1 MATTYK
7 VLGQVNPSDT
17 NNANLY
23 TVPSGTSTVISTL
36 VITNVTATV
45 AVARVYVRQAAAAAT
60 TNNAIAYDVA
70 VPPNS
75 LNTFTL
81 GITMG
86 ATDVF
91 TVQSAT
97 ADALA
102 FHLFGSEIN

>member
-23 TVPSGTSTVISTL
+23 TVPSGTSTVVSTL
-36 VITNVTATV
+36 VLTNVTATD
-45 AVARVYVRQAAAAAT
+45 AVARMYVRQAAADAT
-60 TNNAIAYDVA
+60 TGNAIAYDVTVA
-70 VPPNS
+70 ANS

-81 GITMG
+81 GITLG
-86 ATDVF
+86 ATDVI
-91 TVQSAT
+91 TVHSAT

>member
-23 TVPSGTSTVISTL
+23 TVPSGTATVISTL

-45 AVARVYVRQAAAAAT
+45 AVARVYVRQAAASAT
-60 TNNAIAYDVA
+60 TGNAIAYDVS
-70 VPPNS
+70 VPANS

-91 TVQSAT
+91 TVRSAT

-102 FHLFGSEIN
+102 FHLFGSEIS

>member
-1 MATTYK
+1 
-7 VLGQVNPSDT
+7 VL
-17 NNANLY
+17 
-23 TVPSGTSTVISTL
+23 
-36 VITNVTATV
+36 TNVTGTEAL
-45 AVARVYVRQAAAAAT
+45 ARVYVRQAGVSAT

-70 VPPNS
+70 VPANS

-91 TVQSAT
+91 TVHSAT

>member
-45 AVARVYVRQAAAAAT
+45 AVARVYVRQAGVSAT
-60 TNNAIAYDVA
+60 TNNAIAYDVS
-70 VPPNS
+70 VPANS

-86 ATDVF
+86 ATDVL
-91 TVQSAT
+91 TVNSAT

-102 FHLFGSEIN
+102 FHLFGSEVS